1 MKRWLVVLAPFAA
14 TCFGAPSATV
24 LSVAQ
29 DAETHLVTVTYALNE
44 VPAIVTFGVET
55 NRTGAATGAAVA
67 WLLSSEKG
75 KQTVEDLK
83 RKAAEG
89 LGELENTVEDI
100 KLKAEATAKAAADT
114 VKEAVGANQ

>member
-1 MKRWLVVLAPFAA
+1 MSANNFFTFLA
-14 TCFGAPSATV
+14 
-24 LSVAQ
+24 
-29 DAETHLVTVTYALNE
+29 
-44 VPAIVTFGVET
+44 
-55 NRTGAATGAAVA
+55 GAATGAAVA

-114 VKEAVGANQ
+114 VKEAVDANR

>member
-1 MKRWLVVLAPFAA
+1 MSANNFFTFLA
-14 TCFGAPSATV
+14 
-24 LSVAQ
+24 
-29 DAETHLVTVTYALNE
+29 
-44 VPAIVTFGVET
+44 
-55 NRTGAATGAAVA
+55 GAAAGAAVA

-75 KQTVEDLK
+75 KQTVDDLK

-114 VKEAVGANQ
+114 VKEAVGAKQ